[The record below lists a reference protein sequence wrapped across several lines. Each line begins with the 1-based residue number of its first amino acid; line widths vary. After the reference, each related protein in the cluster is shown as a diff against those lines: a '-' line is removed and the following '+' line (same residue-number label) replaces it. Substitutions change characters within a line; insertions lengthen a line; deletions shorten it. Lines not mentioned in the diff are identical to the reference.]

1 MRKLNLCE
9 NKIIEQHEACSI
21 YSDIEQTTKIEHFVY
36 FIIMIYIPWWF
47 QCNLTADYSI
57 NDLCLLK
64 DINEFSGFDEAI
76 AQKAIK
82 SFLTILGI

>member
-1 MRKLNLCE
+1 
-9 NKIIEQHEACSI
+9 
-21 YSDIEQTTKIEHFVY
+21 
-36 FIIMIYIPWWF
+36 MIYIPWWF

-57 NDLCLLK
+57 SDLCLLK

-82 SFLTILGI
+82 SFLTIIGI

>member
-1 MRKLNLCE
+1 
-9 NKIIEQHEACSI
+9 
-21 YSDIEQTTKIEHFVY
+21 
-36 FIIMIYIPWWF
+36 MIYISWWF
-47 QCNLTADYSI
+47 QC